1 MGVNIGD
8 LFKEEKIS
16 FSDLSNRVI
25 AIDAYNVLH
34 QFLASIR
41 QRDGT
46 PLKNSR
52 GEITSHLSGL
62 FHRTANLVEA
72 RIKPV
77 YAFDGKPH
85 PLKAKT
91 LEERHKR
98 KEIAEKEWKEALES
112 GDLEKAK
119 SKAQQTS
126 RLTDEMIQQSK
137 QLLTA
142 LGIPYV
148 QSPSEGES
156 QASYMVKKGDAY
168 AVGSQDYDC
177 LLVGS
182 PRLVRNL
189 TSADKRKLP
198 GKEAYAKIYPKL
210 IRLEPNLTSMGINQK
225 QLVDMAILIGT
236 DFNEGVKGIGPK
248 KSLDLIK
255 KTGDIEK
262 ALESIKFTDKPSSDT
277 IQQIQKIF
285 LEPDVT
291 DDYSLKWS
299 MPDKESVLSILCD
312 RHQFTRERVEPILEK
327 FSIIK
332 NISKQKNLIDF

>member
-1 MGVNIGD
+1 
-8 LFKEEKIS
+8 
-16 FSDLSNRVI
+16 
-25 AIDAYNVLH
+25 
-34 QFLASIR
+34 
-41 QRDGT
+41 
-46 PLKNSR
+46 
-52 GEITSHLSGL
+52 
-62 FHRTANLVEA
+62 
-72 RIKPV
+72 
-77 YAFDGKPH
+77 
-85 PLKAKT
+85 
-91 LEERHKR
+91 
-98 KEIAEKEWKEALES
+98 
-112 GDLEKAK
+112 
-119 SKAQQTS
+119 
-126 RLTDEMIQQSK
+126 MIQQSK

-148 QSPSEGES
+148 QSHSEGES

-189 TSADKRKLP
+189 TSADRRKLP

-210 IRLEPNLTSMGINQK
+210 IRLEPNLASMDINQK

-248 KSLDLIK
+248 KSLVLIK

-262 ALESIKFTDKPSSDT
+262 ALESIKLKDKPSSDT

-299 MPDKESVLSILCD
+299 VPDKEAVLSILCD
-312 RHQFTRERVEPILEK
+312 RHQFTKERVEPILEK

-332 NISKQKNLIDF
+332 SISKQKNLIDF